1 MITGDKTVSSAG
13 ATGEELEEIPESPVL
28 EIEPEEDEEAGGAG
42 DTGKAAQTGENSDL
56 LDRLKTPSIDL
67 SLYIIE
73 EAVARKVP
81 EEMARRHKLV
91 PVFEIGDSLTVAMAD
106 PLDVF
111 AIDEVQAYT
120 GLRVEPVLAA
130 ASEVEKVIEQYL
142 GDPRGRAGRPRAAS
156 REDEASSASILN
168 NLLAKAIKQGAS
180 DVHIEPE
187 EDFVR
192 VRQRVDGVLKEIMSL
207 PKSLESTLVTR
218 VKILAR
224 LDIAEKRIPQD
235 GRIQLKVGSKQVDIR
250 VSVQPTVVG
259 ENVVLRLLDRD
270 SILMGTAN
278 LGLDRERLEVFEKAI
293 ERPFGMILVT
303 GPTGS
308 GKTTTLYSALNRIS
322 STRLNI
328 MTIEDPVEYR
338 LDLIRQTQVN
348 PVAGYTFANGLRA
361 LLRQDPDVIMIGEIR
376 DGETAEIAI
385 RSALTGHLVF
395 STLHT
400 NDAAG
405 AFTRLIDMGIE
416 PFLVASSVH
425 CVVAQRLVRLICEK
439 CKRPVDP
446 PDYLIERLNIEKKGE
461 KFYQGKGCR
470 VCHETGYL
478 GRSGIFEV
486 LSTTAAIRDAV
497 MRQVPSDTLRQ
508 IAIREGMHTLR
519 QDGLRKAREGRTTL
533 EEVLRVTTAEEAADG
548 EELANG

>member
-1 MITGDKTVSSAG
+1 MITGDKTALSAG
-13 ATGEELEEIPESPVL
+13 AAGEDHEQIPESPVL
-28 EIEPEEDEEAGGAG
+28 KIEPEEDEQAGEAAGA
-42 DTGKAAQTGENSDL
+42 AEAGENSAL

-91 PVFEIGDSLTVAMAD
+91 PVFEIGNSLTVAMAD

-120 GLRVEPVLAA
+120 GLRVEPVLAT

-142 GDPRGRAGRPRAAS
+142 GDTKSQTGRPRPAS
-156 REDEASSASILN
+156 REDEASAASILN
-168 NLLAKAIKQGAS
+168 NLLAKAIKEGAS

-278 LGLDRERLEVFEKAI
+278 LGLDRDRLKVFEQAI

-308 GKTTTLYSALNRIS
+308 GKTTTLYSALSKIS

-361 LLRQDPDVIMIGEIR
+361 LLRQDPDVMMVGEIR

-405 AFTRLIDMGIE
+405 AFARLIDMGIE

-446 PDYLIERLNIEKKGE
+446 PDYLIERLNIQKGSG
-461 KFYQGKGCR
+461 KFCQGKGCR
-470 VCHETGYL
+470 VCHDTGYL

-486 LSTTAAIRDAV
+486 LSTTPAVRDAV

-508 IAIREGMHTLR
+508 IAISEGMQTLR

-533 EEVLRVTTAEEAADG
+533 EEVLRVTTAEEAAG
-548 EELANG
+548 SEERGND

>member
-1 MITGDKTVSSAG
+1 
-13 ATGEELEEIPESPVL
+13 
-28 EIEPEEDEEAGGAG
+28 
-42 DTGKAAQTGENSDL
+42 
-56 LDRLKTPSIDL
+56 
-67 SLYIIE
+67 
-73 EAVARKVP
+73 
-81 EEMARRHKLV
+81 MARRNKLV

-111 AIDEVQAYT
+111 AIDEVQAHT
-120 GLRVEPVLAA
+120 GLRVEPVLAT
-130 ASEVEKVIEQYL
+130 ASEIEKVIEQYL
-142 GDPRGRAGRPRAAS
+142 VGQGGRPVRSAAAT
-156 REDEASSASILN
+156 REQEASSASVLN
-168 NLLAKAIKQGAS
+168 SVLAKAIKQGAS

-192 VRQRVDGVLKEIMSL
+192 VRQRVDGVLKEIMTL

-218 VKILAR
+218 VKILAK
-224 LDIAEKRIPQD
+224 LDIAEKRLPQD
-235 GRIQLKVGSKQVDIR
+235 GRIQLKVGSSQVDIR

-259 ENVVLRLLDRD
+259 ENVVLRILDRQ
-270 SILMGTAN
+270 SILRGTAN
-278 LGLDRERLEVFEKAI
+278 LGLGGERLETFESSI

-308 GKTTTLYSALNRIS
+308 GKTTTLYSALNKIS
-322 STRLNI
+322 SPKLNI

-338 LDLIRQTQVN
+338 LDLVRQTQVN

-361 LLRQDPDVIMIGEIR
+361 LLRQDPDVIMVGEIR
-376 DGETAEIAI
+376 DRETAEIAI

-425 CVVAQRLVRLICEK
+425 CVIAQRLVRLICEK
-439 CKRPVDP
+439 CKRPMTP
-446 PDYLIERLNIEKKGE
+446 PDYLLERLNVAARGRE
-461 KFYQGKGCR
+461 FWHGKGCR
-470 VCHETGYL
+470 ACHDSGYL

-486 LSTTAAIRDAV
+486 LPTTGAVRDAV
-497 MRQVPSDTLRQ
+497 MQQLPSDALRQ
-508 IAIREGMHTLR
+508 IAMSSGMETLR
-519 QDGLRKAREGRTTL
+519 QDGLRKARDGKTTL
-533 EEVLRVTTAEEAADG
+533 EEVLRVTTAEEAFD
-548 EELANG
+548 EE